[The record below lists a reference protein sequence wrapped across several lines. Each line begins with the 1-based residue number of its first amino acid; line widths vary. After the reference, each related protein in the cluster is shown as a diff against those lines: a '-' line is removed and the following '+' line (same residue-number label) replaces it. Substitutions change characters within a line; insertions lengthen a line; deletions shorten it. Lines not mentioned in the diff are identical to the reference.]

1 MPSRL
6 FQEDGRNIYTGCELL
21 LKGAL
26 EGKANLLT
34 GYPGSPVSEFFDII
48 ERHAPQ
54 LKERG
59 VLAQLANNEALG
71 AARLNGAQMA
81 NLRAM
86 TVMKSVGVHVASDA
100 LAISNMAG
108 AIGGAVAVM
117 GEDPHSNSTQVP
129 TDSRY
134 LAQHLFMPIM
144 EPATFQELKDWINTA
159 FELSAETNLYIA
171 YIITTHQADGGSIVE
186 LFPHPPLDTTPEKQA
201 TLDPTEIVKEERI
214 ILPPGTAKMEI
225 DVTERRFPELLRRA
239 RELRLNR
246 IENPRRGAP
255 IGFVAAGGA
264 YLYLQHALHE
274 LGAQGS
280 FPLLKMGI
288 TYPLDEATVLE
299 FAELTENIVVV
310 EERRPL
316 LEGQIKTLFA
326 DLKQRDESMR
336 LPPVWGKQLP
346 RGVEGFPSV
355 LGLDPSNVLERLIP
369 LFRAFPEIGVDPAR
383 LNYEESLL
391 KTPPPEVKPKGA
403 DFESMQLPV
412 LPSRT
417 PGFCPGCPHRDS
429 GTLLERIVQDFK
441 DPEYMRK
448 THGVEPINLVF
459 HGDIGCYSMFLYE
472 PFDNLMHNLSGMGL
486 GGGGAGAG
494 ADPFITNKQ
503 IVFMGDSTFFHSGL
517 AGISDS
523 IKHNQD
529 IAYILLDNKTTGM
542 TGHQTTPGLEYDLM
556 GEPTRTQDIE
566 AALRGLAG
574 GDDIL
579 IIGAHP
585 GDHEAYRALLERAI
599 LQDGVK
605 FIIAD
610 KECGIT
616 YHRKQRREKRQI
628 VKKKGYLPKE
638 THINV
643 TPEVCEF
650 CLECTM
656 ATGCPALKFI
666 DTDYGKKVETDLS
679 KCVADEACVKGKHC
693 PSFERVVVH
702 RKGPPALPSIPTA
715 VEADPPRLDFEDS
728 YCIYSAGVGG
738 MGIGVISA
746 ALALAGYKEGYQV
759 HFCDKKGLAIRNGG
773 VYAHMLFTKSKETVV
788 STLIPAGKANVILGM
803 DPLEAARAADT
814 RGSVRIASPDRTA
827 VILNQSE
834 TETIPMLIGRAE
846 SDTEGAISLLESR
859 ARPDGFLAA
868 DFFEISEKHLGNKI
882 YGNLMMLGAAY
893 QRGLLPFDLDNLIW
907 AVQNSV
913 PPYDLEANMNAF
925 NIGRL
930 IVLEPERFADKEAP
944 DYAET
949 LADKTA
955 ILTEDQN
962 ARTANRYRKLVEE
975 SAAQMEALDDEELRH
990 FAIRA
995 YDLVQF
1001 ENIDYARR
1009 YVDLVLGVY
1018 QKDALEYGLA
1028 ATKAA
1033 IRYLHKTMCIK
1044 DEIYVSHLLT
1054 SEEKRRRDEA
1064 RYNINRS
1071 NGDRLRYLHLNRP
1084 VFTILGK
1091 DIAFNMNTRNWQL
1104 RMMRRMK
1111 FLRRWMPSWHRREKE
1126 FRDWYIAL
1134 VERFSYEDE
1143 ASYKRMTEAL
1153 ECPEEARG
1161 YREVRYPKME
1171 EARRRVERLLGG
1183 E

>member
-6 FQEDGRNIYTGCELL
+6 FQEEGRNIYTGCELL
-21 LKGAL
+21 VKGAL

-34 GYPGSPVSEFFDII
+34 GYPGSPVSEFFDIV
-48 ERHAPQ
+48 ERHGAE
-54 LKERG
+54 LKAHG
-59 VLAQLANNEALG
+59 VEAHLANNEALG

-81 NLRAM
+81 GLRAM

-108 AIGGAVAVM
+108 AIGGAIAVM

-134 LAQHLFMPIM
+134 LAQHLFMPVM
-144 EPATFQELKDWINTA
+144 EPSTFQEIKDWIDTA
-159 FELSAETNLYIA
+159 FQLSAETQLYIA
-171 YIITTHQADGGSIVE
+171 YIITTHQADGGGAVR
-186 LFPHPPLDTTPEKQA
+186 LRAHPPLEVTPERPA
-201 TLDPTEIVKEERI
+201 ELDPSAIVKEERI

-225 DVTERRFPELLRRA
+225 DVTERRFPMLLRRA
-239 RELRLNR
+239 RELGLNR
-246 IENPRRGAP
+246 IENGGRKAP

-274 LGAQGS
+274 LGIQGS
-280 FPLLKMGI
+280 LPILKMGV
-288 TYPLDEATVLE
+288 TYPLDSASVLE
-299 FAELTENIVVV
+299 FAETAEHLAVV
-310 EERRPL
+310 EERRPM
-316 LEGQIKTLFA
+316 LEDQIKTLFA
-326 DLKQRDESMR
+326 DLKLREPER
-336 LPPVWGKQLP
+336 VLPPVWGKQLP

-355 LGLDPSNVLERLIP
+355 LGLDATIVLERLIP
-369 LFRAFPEIGVDPAR
+369 LLRAFPEIGVDPAR

-391 KTPPPEVKPKGA
+391 KPPPPLEA

-429 GTLLERIVQDFK
+429 GTLLERIVADFQN
-441 DPEYMRK
+441 PEYMRK
-448 THGVEPINLVF
+448 THGSEPVKLVF

-494 ADPFITNKQ
+494 ADPFIKNKQ

-529 IAYILLDNKTTGM
+529 ITYILLDNKTTGM

-556 GEPTRTQDIE
+556 GNPTRQQDI
-566 AALRGLAG
+566 ASALRGLTG
-574 GDDIL
+574 GEDIL
-579 IIGAHP
+579 VVGAHP
-585 GDHEAYRALLERAI
+585 GDHEAYRALLEQTI

-605 FIIAD
+605 FIVAD

-616 YHRKQRREKRQI
+616 YHRKARREKREI

-650 CLECTM
+650 CLECTK

-693 PSFERVVVH
+693 PSFERVSVE
-702 RKGPPALPSIPTA
+702 RKGPPSLRSLPRP
-715 VEADPPRLDFEDS
+715 VEEAPPRLDFEDT
-728 YCIYSAGVGG
+728 YCVYSAGVGG

-746 ALALAGYKEGYQV
+746 ALALAGHKEGYNV
-759 HFCDKKGLAIRNGG
+759 LFCDKKGLAIRNGG
-773 VYAHMLFTKSKETVV
+773 VYAHMIFSKSEETVL
-788 STLIPAGKANVILGM
+788 STLIPAGKADLILGV

-814 RGSVRIASPDRTA
+814 RGGVRIASPDRTA
-827 VILNQSE
+827 AVLNRSE

-846 SDTEGAISLLESR
+846 SDPDGSMELLESR
-859 ARPDGFLAA
+859 CRPDRFFAA
-868 DFFEISEKHLGNKI
+868 DFHDISEKYLGNTI
-882 YGNLMMLGAAY
+882 YSNLMMLGAAY
-893 QRGLLPFDLDNLIW
+893 QRGLLPFDQENLMW

-913 PPYDLEANMNAF
+913 PKYDLEANMHAF

-930 IVLEPERFADKEAP
+930 VALEPGRFAEEEKQ

-955 ILTEDQN
+955 ILEKGQGRKTAAAYRELTERSVAQ
-962 ARTANRYRKLVEE
+962 TA
-975 SAAQMEALDDEELRH
+975 ALDDEERRH
-990 FAIRA
+990 FALRA

-1001 ENIDYARR
+1001 EDVEYARR
-1009 YVDLVLGVY
+1009 YADLVLGVY
-1018 QKDALEYGLA
+1018 RKDSGEYGYS

-1033 IRYLHKTMCIK
+1033 LRYLHKVMCIK

-1064 RYNINRS
+1064 RYNVNTEK
-1071 NGDRLRYLHLNRP
+1071 GDRLRYVHLNRP
-1084 VFTILGK
+1084 AFTILGR
-1091 DIAFNMNTRNWQL
+1091 DIAFDMNTRDWQL
-1104 RMMRRMK
+1104 RIMRRMK
-1111 FLRRWMPSWHRREKE
+1111 FLRRWLPAWHRKEKD
-1126 FRDWYIAL
+1126 FRDWYIGV
-1134 VERFSYEDE
+1134 VERFAFEDE
-1143 ASYKRMTEAL
+1143 AGYRRYTEAL
-1153 ECPEEARG
+1153 ECPETVRG
-1161 YREVRYPKME
+1161 YREVRYPAME
-1171 EARRRVERLLGG
+1171 AARRHVEELLGSA
-1183 E
+1183 